1 MQVHARS
8 TLIIWILGGLATVSP
23 LAIDL
28 YLPAFPELARDFKT
42 TQAQLAL
49 SVTGYFIGMALGQIL
64 YGPFLDRFG
73 RKPPLYAGLF
83 LFIMASLGCMY
94 APGLEAL
101 IVFRFFQAL
110 GGSVAWVAAVAM
122 VRDFF
127 PVSESARI
135 FSLLVLILGVSP
147 LLGPTVGGFISAQW
161 GWRSVFVAL
170 IAVAIFILFLL
181 RFFLP
186 EGQKADATVRLRLRP
201 IFATFS
207 EILKE
212 PAFYTYAF
220 SSAFSFATLFIYVA
234 ASPTVF
240 MEFYGLAPGK
250 YSLVF
255 ALLSVGFI
263 ASSQLNVIVN
273 RIVKS
278 ETIFR
283 YALMTQIAAAA
294 VFLTASLMGWLNLY
308 ATIVLLFVCLAT
320 IGFNNPNATALA
332 LAPLTRNMGSA
343 SALLGFIQIGIAG
356 FSSAGIGLFA
366 AQGVTAMAALIAL
379 TAGLAG
385 MVLVFGRGR
394 ITVISDPATTATPV
408 GH

>member
-1 MQVHARS
+1 MLPAGKKSLV
-8 TLIIWILGGLATVSP
+8 IWILGSLATVSP

-83 LFIMASLGCMY
+83 LFILASLGCVF
-94 APGLEAL
+94 APSLEVL
-101 IVFRFFQAL
+101 IIFRFFQAL

-127 PVSESARI
+127 PISESARI

-170 IAVAIFILFLL
+170 IAVAVFIVLLL

-186 EGQKADATVRLRLRP
+186 EGQKADASVRLRLRP
-201 IFATFS
+201 IVKIFLG
-207 EILKE
+207 ILKE

-240 MEFYGLAPGK
+240 MEFYGLSPK
-250 YSLVF
+250 SYSLIF

-263 ASSQLNVIVN
+263 ASSQLNVVVS
-273 RIVKS
+273 RVVKS

-283 YALMTQIAAAA
+283 IALLAQIVAAL
-294 VFLTASLMGWLNLY
+294 VFLSAALAGWLNLY
-308 ATIVLLFVCLAT
+308 ATFVLLFICLAA

-332 LAPLTRNMGSA
+332 LAPFTRNMGSA
-343 SALLGFIQIGIAG
+343 SALLGFIQIGVAG

-366 AQGVTAMAALIAL
+366 TKGVTAMAGLIAL
-379 TAGLAG
+379 TAAFAG
-385 MVLVFGRGR
+385 AVLIAGRRR
-394 ITVISDPATTATPV
+394 ITITHEPVAAVTPG

>member
-1 MQVHARS
+1 MQAHPRAR
-8 TLIIWILGGLATVSP
+8 LIIWILGALATLSP

-73 RKPPLYAGLF
+73 RKPSLYAGLF
-83 LFIMASLGCMY
+83 LFILSSLGCIF
-94 APGLEAL
+94 APGLDIL
-101 IVFRFFQAL
+101 IVLRFFQAL

-127 PVSESARI
+127 PVSESARV

-147 LLGPTVGGFISAQW
+147 LLGPTVGGFIAAAW
-161 GWRSVFVAL
+161 GWRSVFFAL
-170 IAVAIFILFLL
+170 TAIAVFILFLL
-181 RFFLP
+181 RFYLP
-186 EGQKADATVRLRLRP
+186 EGQKADVSVSLRLGP
-201 IFATFS
+201 IFRTFS
-207 EILKE
+207 QILKE

-240 MEFYGLAPGK
+240 MEFYGLSPK
-250 YSLVF
+250 SYSLAF
-255 ALLSVGFI
+255 ALLSIGFI
-263 ASSQLNVIVN
+263 SSSQLNVLLSQ
-273 RIVKS
+273 RVKS
-278 ETIFR
+278 AAIFR
-283 YALMTQIAAAA
+283 IALFAQI
-294 VFLTASLMGWLNLY
+294 TASAIFFCVALMGWLNLY
-308 ATIVLLFVCLAT
+308 ATFALLFICLAS

-332 LAPLTRNMGSA
+332 LAPFTRNMGSA
-343 SALLGFIQIGIAG
+343 SALLGFIQIGVAG
-356 FSSAGIGLFA
+356 FFSAGIGLFTTK
-366 AQGVTAMAALIAL
+366 GVTAMAGLIAL
-379 TAGLAG
+379 TAVLAG
-385 MVLVFGRGR
+385 AVLLMGRSR
-394 ITVISDPATTATPV
+394 IGVMPERQPGAAPA

>member
-1 MQVHARS
+1 VLPAGKKS
-8 TLIIWILGGLATVSP
+8 LVIWILGSLATVSP

-83 LFIMASLGCMY
+83 LFILASLGCVF
-94 APGLEAL
+94 APSLEVL
-101 IVFRFFQAL
+101 IIFRFFQAL

-127 PVSESARI
+127 PISESARI

-170 IAVAIFILFLL
+170 IAVAVFIVLLL

-186 EGQKADATVRLRLRP
+186 EGQKADASVRLRLRP
-201 IFATFS
+201 IVKIFLG
-207 EILKE
+207 ILKE

-240 MEFYGLAPGK
+240 MEFYGLSPK
-250 YSLVF
+250 SYSLIF

-263 ASSQLNVIVN
+263 ASSQLNVVVS
-273 RIVKS
+273 RVVKS

-283 YALMTQIAAAA
+283 IALLAQIVAAL
-294 VFLTASLMGWLNLY
+294 VFLSAALAGWLNLY
-308 ATIVLLFVCLAT
+308 ATFVLLFICLAA

-332 LAPLTRNMGSA
+332 LAPFTRNMGSA
-343 SALLGFIQIGIAG
+343 SALLGFIQIGVAG

-366 AQGVTAMAALIAL
+366 TKGVTAMAGLIAL
-379 TAGLAG
+379 TAAFAG
-385 MVLVFGRGR
+385 AVLIAGRRR
-394 ITVISDPATTATPV
+394 ITITHEPVAAVTPG